1 MQDRV
6 IFIKPIRTYYRPDTG
21 DIVVGRVVSVEQS
34 RWQVD
39 IGSYQH
45 GLLNLSA
52 INLPGGIQRRKVE
65 EDKLHM
71 RDHFVEG
78 DLIVAEV
85 QQVGSFDGR
94 IQI

>member
-6 IFIKPIRTYYRPDTG
+6 VFVKPVRTYYRPDTG
-21 DIVVGRVVSVEQS
+21 DIVIGRVVSVEQS
-34 RWQVD
+34 RWLVD
-39 IGSYQH
+39 INSYQH
-45 GLLNLSA
+45 AILNLTA

-71 RDHFVEG
+71 REHFGEG

-85 QQVGSFDGR
+85 
-94 IQI
+94 

>member
-6 IFIKPIRTYYRPDTG
+6 IFVKPVRTYYRPDTG
-21 DIVVGRVVSVEQS
+21 DIIVGRVVSVEQS

-39 IGSYQH
+39 INSYQH
-45 GLLNLSA
+45 ALLNLSA

-71 RDHFVEG
+71 REHFVEG

-85 QQVGSFDGR
+85 Q
-94 IQI
+94 